1 MKHFCDELKAARQF
15 KKVTLE
21 EISAKTKIATKFLEA
36 LEDGRW
42 DILPEPYIKGF
53 LKAYAQCVGM
63 NVLKVLKKY
72 DELEKGI
79 TEEEDEEGTEPTRVD
94 LPQEPPSLLRSRFPA
109 VKVKTHG
116 LWYGLLV
123 VGIVVVGVWVLSII
137 RSKPAEEPAP
147 PLEEQTTTLPADTMV
162 TPPTVSD
169 TTVVSAEPAILEPF
183 TVSAMF
189 SDPCYVEIVLDDTLK
204 RDYLFQA
211 GQSKTWDVNQLLWM
225 KIGNSGGARISHND
239 NDLGVLGLQN
249 QVVTLTLGPEGVI
262 EKILGLEPEIE
273 VPEDSGTGGI
283 E

>member
-1 MKHFCDELKAARQF
+1 VKHFCDELKAAREF

-21 EISAKTKIATKFLEA
+21 EISTKTKIDITFLKA

-53 LKAYAQCVGM
+53 LKAYAQSVGM

-79 TEEEDEEGTEPTRVD
+79 TDEEDEESSEPSRVD
-94 LPQEPPSLLRSRFPA
+94 LPPEPPSLLRSRFPA

-123 VGIVVVGVWVLSII
+123 VVIVIVGIWVLSII
-137 RSKPAEEPAP
+137 RSKPAEEPDA
-147 PLEEQTTTLPADTMV
+147 PLEEQTTTIPADSIA
-162 TPPTVSD
+162 TPQTVPD
-169 TTVVSAEPAILEPF
+169 TTVASAEPVPMEPF
-183 TVSAMF
+183 TVGAKF

-211 GQSKTWDVNQLLWM
+211 GQSKTWDVHQLLWI
-225 KIGNSGGARISHND
+225 KIGNSGGAEISHD
-239 NDLGVLGLQN
+239 DSVLGVLGVQN
-249 QVVTLTLGPEGVI
+249 QVVTLTMGPDGVI
-262 EKILGLEPEIE
+262 EKILGPEPEIN
-273 VPEDSGTGGI
+273 VPEDSSVI
-283 E
+283 DSE

>member
-21 EISAKTKIATKFLEA
+21 EISTKTKVDVTFLEA
-36 LEDGRW
+36 LENGRW

-79 TEEEDEEGTEPTRVD
+79 TAEEDEEGTEPTRID
-94 LPQEPPSLLRSRFPA
+94 LPKEPPSMLKSRFPA
-109 VKVKTHG
+109 VKVKTQG

-137 RSKPAEEPAP
+137 RSNPAEEPDP
-147 PLEEQTTTLPADTMV
+147 PVEEQTTTLPADTMV
-162 TPPTVSD
+162 SPPEVSD
-169 TTVVSAEPAILEPF
+169 TTVVTAEPDILKPC
-183 TVSAMF
+183 TVNAMF

-211 GQSKTWDVNQLLWM
+211 EQFKTWEVNQLLWM
-225 KIGNSGGARISHND
+225 KIGNSGGAQISHND
-239 NDLGVLGLQN
+239 SALGVLGLQN
-249 QVVTLTLGPEGVI
+249 QVVTLTMGPEGVI
-262 EKILGLEPEIE
+262 EKILGPEPEVE
-273 VPEDSGTGGI
+273 VPEDSSTGGI